1 MFQSSFLANDPQQS
15 KAIEELRLRNKEL
28 EDVKKAMLNILEDL
42 EEQKTELEKVNKELD
57 GFVHIVSHD
66 LRTPLRGISS
76 FITFLEEDY
85 KDKLGKEGQE
95 FIEEIRNGANRL
107 SDLIDDLLTL
117 SRIARIKNPYETVN
131 IQTLIDSVFE
141 SIKHDIKTHRVSLK
155 IHDQLPTVVCDRVK
169 MAQVFLNLINNAIK
183 FSSKNN
189 KENPKIE
196 IGFMERSDNFE
207 FYVKDN
213 GIGIDP
219 QYHEQIF
226 EVFRRL
232 HTEREFEG
240 TGVGLSIV
248 KRVIDDHGGRIW
260 IESQCG
266 QGACFYFTIPKRLVK
281 QA

>member
-1 MFQSSFLANDPQQS
+1 LEDQ
-15 KAIEELRLRNKEL
+15 KVIEELKLRNKEL
-28 EDVKKAMLNILEDL
+28 LEAKRAILNVLEDL
-42 EEQKTELEKVNKELD
+42 EGQKIQLEKVNKELD
-57 GFVHIVSHD
+57 SFVHIISHD

-85 KDKLGKEGQE
+85 KDKLDKEGKE
-95 FIEEIRNGANRL
+95 FVDEIRNGANRL
-107 SDLIDDLLTL
+107 GDLIDDLLAL
-117 SRIARIKNPYETVN
+117 SRISRIKNPYETVPIRN
-131 IQTLIDSVFE
+131 LIDSAGE
-141 SIKHDIKTHRVSLK
+141 SLKHEFKVHHVSLT
-155 IHDQLPTVVCDRVK
+155 IPDNMPVIVCDRVK

-189 KENPKIE
+189 KEHPKIE
-196 IGFMERSDNFE
+196 IGFTKRSDSVE

-226 EVFRRL
+226 GVFRRL

-248 KRVIDDHGGRIW
+248 KRVIDDHGGKIW
-260 IESQCG
+260 IESQLG
-266 QGACFYFTIPKRLVK
+266 QGACFHFTIPANLRPSNIL
-281 QA
+281 

>member
-1 MFQSSFLANDPQQS
+1 LEDQ
-15 KAIEELRLRNKEL
+15 KVIEELKSRNKEL
-28 EDVKKAMLNILEDL
+28 QDAKRAILNVLEDFA
-42 EEQKTELEKVNKELD
+42 EQKTELEKVNKELD

-95 FIEEIRNGANRL
+95 FIDEIRNGADRL
-107 SDLIDDLLTL
+107 GDLIDDLLTL
-117 SRIARIKNPYETVN
+117 SRISRIKNPYETVD
-131 IQTLIDSVFE
+131 IQALIDSVLE
-141 SIKHDIKTHRVSLK
+141 SIKHDIKTHRVGLK

-169 MAQVFLNLINNAIK
+169 MAQVFLNLINNGIK

-189 KENPKIE
+189 RECPKIE
-196 IGFMERSDNFE
+196 IGFTERSDSFE

-226 EVFRRL
+226 GVFRRL
-232 HTEREFEG
+232 HTEKEFEG

-248 KRVIDDHGGRIW
+248 KKVIDDHGGRIW
-260 IESQCG
+260 IESQLG
-266 QGACFYFTIPKRLVK
+266 QGACFYFTVPKGLERRVK
-281 QA
+281 